1 MKSRIIVLSVIT
13 MMLLPVLP
21 GVVAQPEP
29 SIGNWELGID
39 YPKEDD
45 SNPFV
50 VSIAG
55 STLINFWVANDG
67 LFNIKVTFEYEVPWD
82 AQFSGPESAT
92 IGPGANTSFSMMVAG
107 IDVYSIDAMTKDAF
121 TISANL
127 EERSGI
133 PAVIPENQEKTGD
146 LEIPEIFQLKVDI
159 ADAVGPINAG
169 TDTVLRV
176 TVTNRGNARDKIREI
191 DISDD
196 CPLLTTDGGL
206 DVLLSRN
213 IEKGASTTAD
223 LKVMVSESHPKRNC
237 RIEVTIA
244 SEGAD
249 GAQLST
255 DFTRVNVEPPPTQ
268 QNDPDDPDDSTD
280 PVEVVTSNLPAPG
293 LSVVLSILI
302 GALIARTS
310 RRF

>member
-1 MKSRIIVLSVIT
+1 
-13 MMLLPVLP
+13 MLLPVLP

-146 LEIPEIFQLKVDI
+146 LEIPEIFQLNVDI

-268 QNDPDDPDDSTD
+268 QNDPDDPEDSTD

>member
-29 SIGNWELGID
+29 SIGNWELGVD
-39 YPKEDD
+39 YPEEDD

-50 VSIAG
+50 VSIGG
-55 STLINFWVANDG
+55 SALINFWVANDG

-176 TVTNRGNARDKIREI
+176 TVTKRGNARDKIREI

-302 GALIARTS
+302 GALIARSS

>member
-268 QNDPDDPDDSTD
+268 QNDPEDPGDSND

>member
-29 SIGNWELGID
+29 SIGNWELGVD

-50 VSIAG
+50 VSIGG
-55 STLINFWVANDG
+55 SALINFWVANDG

>member
-1 MKSRIIVLSVIT
+1 
-13 MMLLPVLP
+13 MLLPMLP
-21 GVVAQPEP
+21 GVVAQPDP

-39 YPKEDD
+39 YPQEDD

-50 VSIAG
+50 VSIGG
-55 STLINFWVANDG
+55 SALINFWVANDG

-302 GALIARTS
+302 GALIARSS

>member
-1 MKSRIIVLSVIT
+1 M
-13 MMLLPVLP
+13 
-21 GVVAQPEP
+21 
-29 SIGNWELGID
+29 
-39 YPKEDD
+39 
-45 SNPFV
+45 
-50 VSIAG
+50 
-55 STLINFWVANDG
+55 
-67 LFNIKVTFEYEVPWD
+67 
-82 AQFSGPESAT
+82 T
-92 IGPGANTSFSMMVAG
+92 IGPGANSSISLMIAG
-107 IDVYSIDAMTKDAF
+107 IDVFSIDAMTKDSF
-121 TISANL
+121 TITANL
-127 EERSGI
+127 EERNGI
-133 PAVIPENQEKTGD
+133 PAVIPETQEKTGD
-146 LEIPEIFQLKVDI
+146 LEIPEIFQLNVDI
-159 ADAVGPINAG
+159 ADAVGSINAG

-191 DISDD
+191 EISDD
-196 CPLLTTDGGL
+196 CPLLTTNEGL

-223 LKVMVSESHPKRNC
+223 LEVMVSESHPKRNC

-268 QNDPDDPDDSTD
+268 NNDPDEPGDSND

-293 LSVVLSILI
+293 LSVILSILI

>member
-1 MKSRIIVLSVIT
+1 MKSRIMVLSVIA
-13 MMLLPVLP
+13 MMLLPALP
-21 GVVAQPEP
+21 SVVAQPN
-29 SIGNWELGID
+29 IGNWELGID

-45 SNPFV
+45 SNPFT
-50 VSIAG
+50 VSTGGNAI
-55 STLINFWVANDG
+55 INFWVANDG

-82 AQFSGPESAT
+82 AQFSGPESVT
-92 IGPGANTSFSMMVAG
+92 IGPGANSSISLMIAG
-107 IDVYSIDAMTKDAF
+107 IDVFSIDAMTKDSF
-121 TISANL
+121 TITANL
-127 EERSGI
+127 EERNGI
-133 PAVIPENQEKTGD
+133 PAVIPETQEKTGD
-146 LEIPEIFQLKVDI
+146 LEIPEIFQLNVDI
-159 ADAVGPINAG
+159 ADAVGSINAG

-176 TVTNRGNARDKIREI
+176 TVTNKGNARDKIREI
-191 DISDD
+191 EISDD
-196 CPLLTTDGGL
+196 CPLLTTNEGL

-223 LKVMVSESHPKRNC
+223 LEVMVSESHPKRNC

-268 QNDPDDPDDSTD
+268 NNDPDEPGDSDD

-293 LSVVLSILI
+293 LSVILSILI

>member
-1 MKSRIIVLSVIT
+1 
-13 MMLLPVLP
+13 
-21 GVVAQPEP
+21 
-29 SIGNWELGID
+29 
-39 YPKEDD
+39 
-45 SNPFV
+45 
-50 VSIAG
+50 
-55 STLINFWVANDG
+55 VANDG

-244 SEGAD
+244 SDGAD

-268 QNDPDDPDDSTD
+268 QNDPEDPGDSND

>member
-1 MKSRIIVLSVIT
+1 MKSRIMVLSVIA
-13 MMLLPVLP
+13 MMLLPMLP
-21 GVVAQPEP
+21 SVVAQPDP

-39 YPKEDD
+39 YPQEDD

-50 VSIAG
+50 VSIGG
-55 STLINFWVANDG
+55 SALINFWVANDG

-92 IGPGANTSFSMMVAG
+92 IGPGTNSSFSMMVAG

-133 PAVIPENQEKTGD
+133 PAVIPETQEKTGD
-146 LEIPEIFQLKVDI
+146 LEIPEIFQLNVDI

-196 CPLLTTDGGL
+196 CPLLTTNEGL

-213 IEKGASTTAD
+213 IEKGATTTAD
-223 LKVMVSESHPKRNC
+223 LEVMVSESHPKRNC

-268 QNDPDDPDDSTD
+268 NNDPDEPGDSTD

>member
-29 SIGNWELGID
+29 SIGNWELGVD

-50 VSIAG
+50 VSIGG
-55 STLINFWVANDG
+55 SALINFWVANDG

-268 QNDPDDPDDSTD
+268 QNDPEDSGDSND

>member
-1 MKSRIIVLSVIT
+1 
-13 MMLLPVLP
+13 MLLPVLP

-29 SIGNWELGID
+29 SIGNWELGVD
-39 YPKEDD
+39 YPEEDD

-50 VSIAG
+50 VSIGG
-55 STLINFWVANDG
+55 SALINFWVANDG

-121 TISANL
+121 TISASL

-268 QNDPDDPDDSTD
+268 QNDPEDPGDSND

>member
-1 MKSRIIVLSVIT
+1 
-13 MMLLPVLP
+13 MLLPVLP

-29 SIGNWELGID
+29 SIGNRELGVD

-50 VSIAG
+50 VSIGG
-55 STLINFWVANDG
+55 SALINFWVANDG

-302 GALIARTS
+302 GALIARSS